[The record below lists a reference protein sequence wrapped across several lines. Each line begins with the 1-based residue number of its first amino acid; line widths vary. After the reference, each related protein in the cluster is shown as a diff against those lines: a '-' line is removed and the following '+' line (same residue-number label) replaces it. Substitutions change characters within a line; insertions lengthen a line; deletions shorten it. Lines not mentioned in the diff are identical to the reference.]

1 MPLPLGHPH
10 ANTGIGHGN
19 AVGVS
24 AMTGISC
31 ASSLPCCRCPSAQT
45 GTWEASSGKSRP
57 GSGSLPFNVQ
67 RVAASTCPAD
77 KVSYDLNG
85 PWVSGNVGGTL
96 VVQRTLTAVLPATG
110 RVRFTA
116 STSTSPG
123 SSFSISVSPQAVTLA
138 DGDSA
143 TVTIKVSA
151 TDGTPLDNYQ
161 FGQVRQRGKVYLSLR
176 LPGWWWRGGGGS
188 GD

>member
-1 MPLPLGHPH
+1 
-10 ANTGIGHGN
+10 
-19 AVGVS
+19 
-24 AMTGISC
+24 MTVICC
-31 ASSLPCCRCPSAQT
+31 ASSLPCCRCPLALT
-45 GTWEASSGKSRP
+45 GTWEASLGKSRP
-57 GSGSLPFNVQ
+57 GGPLVDVQ

-96 VVQRTLTAVLPATG
+96 VVQRTLTAVLPGTG

-151 TDGTPLDNYQ
+151 TDGTPLNNYQ
-161 FGQVRQRGKVYLSLR
+161 FGQVRQGADLFAMVVIQ
-176 LPGWWWRGGGGS
+176 GGGEMELKGGTRCTCADCQS
-188 GD
+188 ARDTTRMNMNSETQ

>member
-1 MPLPLGHPH
+1 VVP
-10 ANTGIGHGN
+10 
-19 AVGVS
+19 
-24 AMTGISC
+24 
-31 ASSLPCCRCPSAQT
+31 SLSCCRCPSAQI

-57 GSGSLPFNVQ
+57 GGLPFDVR

-96 VVQRTLTAVLPATG
+96 VVQRTLTAVTVGTG

-151 TDGTPLDNYQ
+151 TDGTPLDKYQ
-161 FGQVRQRGKVYLSLR
+161 FGQVRQRGEIYLPWWLSGVGAGGAGIERWHKVHLCR
-176 LPGWWWRGGGGS
+176 LPKCW
-188 GD
+188 